1 MDRNRHMATRTSDL
15 VDNVHTDALG
25 DLIVDFDSILGQD
38 RQPLTRTKRGTTVA
52 ATVTVRS
59 ITRLH
64 AGHLR
69 GIVDGEGGSAFIYV
83 ARDFATVLRHVFVE
97 GATVKLRGSHT
108 TLGNMP
114 TIGVFAA
121 REVTR

>member
-1 MDRNRHMATRTSDL
+1 MTNRSGLSPDVQHSTTTTPSGSL
-15 VDNVHTDALG
+15 L
-25 DLIVDFDSILGQD
+25 VDFDSILGQD
-38 RQPLTRTKRGTTVA
+38 RQPLTRTKHGTTVS

-69 GIVDGEGGSAFIYV
+69 GIVDGDGGSAFIYV
-83 ARDFATVLRHVFVE
+83 AREFANVLRHVFVE
-97 GATVKLRGSHT
+97 GATVKIRGSHT
-108 TLGNMP
+108 TLGNVP